1 MACSISQT
9 VTTTSRAAYG
19 SDQVVDDRRTD
30 TTLSIPSDCRT
41 EISLLGKSIEFDTRP
56 LDADGAVDWKNPD
69 RENVRVEFYGSNTGA
84 IASAVVQ
91 YVAQKHNALTSNY
104 CSNDDKTE
112 AAAILARIAG
122 AMGLSSCQFI
132 TTAPKLPGEA

>member
-1 MACSISQT
+1 MSCSISQT

-19 SDQVVDDRRTD
+19 SDQVVDDVRTD

-41 EISLLGKSIEFDTRP
+41 EISLLGNSIEFETRP
-56 LDADGAVDWKNPD
+56 LASDGAVDWNNPE
-69 RENVRVEFYGSNTGA
+69 RENIRVEFYGVSTGA

-104 CSNDDKTE
+104 CGPNEKAE

-122 AMGLSSCQFI
+122 AMGLSSCQFT